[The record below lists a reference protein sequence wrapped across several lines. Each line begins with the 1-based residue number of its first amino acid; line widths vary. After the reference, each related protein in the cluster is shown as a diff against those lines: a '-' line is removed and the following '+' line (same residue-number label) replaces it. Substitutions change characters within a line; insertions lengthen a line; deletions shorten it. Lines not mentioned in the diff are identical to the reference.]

1 MKTIKKEAIVV
12 LFAWM
17 QVSMLVSF
25 TQAQPQITLAEDGK
39 QIRLDF
45 VTPV

>member
-1 MKTIKKEAIVV
+1 MKTMKEAVVV

-39 QIRLDF
+39 YFLKI
-45 VTPV
+45 